1 MNLPVLSVVT
11 LYSLG
16 DRASRLLGLLLEH
29 LQRVWK
35 ASEAIAFQ
43 LLARR
48 VNWPA
53 TAGACGRL
61 KHPRRTSKRNDAER
75 GLRRAAG

>member
-11 LYSLG
+11 LYGLADG
-16 DRASRLLGLLLEH
+16 TRLLGLLLEH

-35 ASEAIAFQ
+35 AAEVIAFQ

-61 KHPRRTSKRNDAER
+61 KHPRRTYKRNGTGR
-75 GLRRAAG
+75 GPMRAAG

>member
-11 LYSLG
+11 LYGLADG
-16 DRASRLLGLLLEH
+16 TRLLGLLEH

-35 ASEAIAFQ
+35 AAEVIVFQ

-53 TAGACGRL
+53 TTGACGRL
-61 KHPRRTSKRNDAER
+61 KHPRRTYKRNGAGR
-75 GLRRAAG
+75 GLRGAAG